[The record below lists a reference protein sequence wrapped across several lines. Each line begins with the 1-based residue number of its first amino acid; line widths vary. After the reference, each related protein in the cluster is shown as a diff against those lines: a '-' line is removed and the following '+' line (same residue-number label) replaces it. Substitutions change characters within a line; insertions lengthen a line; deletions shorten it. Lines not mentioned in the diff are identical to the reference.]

1 MSEEASR
8 AANRLHSLMTEL
20 QMSGWLYCEI
30 FGLDDEGVSKYGKL
44 SAVAIMLRDALVKC
58 ADSATDY
65 SGMYVGGLPVDPD
78 CIVDARKALK
88 LAKDIGL

>member
-1 MSEEASR
+1 
-8 AANRLHSLMTEL
+8 
-20 QMSGWLYCEI
+20 MSGCMIHPDGIADIIDEEFAELVLYCEI